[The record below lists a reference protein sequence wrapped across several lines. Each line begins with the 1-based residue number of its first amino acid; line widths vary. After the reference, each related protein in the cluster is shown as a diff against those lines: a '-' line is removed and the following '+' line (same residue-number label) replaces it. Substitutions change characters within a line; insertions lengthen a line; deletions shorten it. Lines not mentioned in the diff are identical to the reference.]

1 MVGPVIVPAES
12 VPDERSLTCVM
23 SHVTRSG
30 EWILPHLLRVFTL
43 MGESE
48 IDLTHVRLA
57 PGTSEIEVRAV
68 MGEVKIIV
76 PHNLRVEC
84 DGHPLLGEFR
94 MKRVVNTTPSPEAP
108 LLRITGTALMAAVKI
123 KVIDPAAPGW
133 IDRWRQRALE
143 EG

>member
-1 MVGPVIVPAES
+1 MVPAES

-23 SHVTRSG
+23 SHITRSG
-30 EWILPHLLRVFTL
+30 EWILPHLLRILTV
-43 MGESE
+43 MGESV

-94 MKRVVNTTPSPEAP
+94 MKRVVSTSPSPEAP
-108 LLRITGTALMAAVKI
+108 LLRITGMAVMGSVKI
-123 KVIDPAAPGW
+123 KVVDPAAPGW
-133 IDRWRQRALE
+133 VDRWRQRAQAE
-143 EG
+143 D